1 MRLGSGR
8 NRCKTNA
15 TDDIHHFFSARFLI
29 CGALHLNQ
37 KCLFS
42 KMICKTLDQ
51 PMAYVHKNTTYIY
64 LFGRLWAKE
73 PRHLSRKKLNAVLPL
88 SQGAS
93 QLVLVVRVQNFIPF
107 TTLATVLPFR
117 LVKIFPTVLPGRGPA
132 FVANSNPKVGQG
144 LAVVPATAASR
155 SKSPTS

>member
-42 KMICKTLDQ
+42 EMICKTLDQ
-51 PMAYVHKNTTYIY
+51 PMAYVHEKYFIY
-64 LFGRLWAKE
+64 
-73 PRHLSRKKLNAVLPL
+73 
-88 SQGAS
+88 
-93 QLVLVVRVQNFIPF
+93 
-107 TTLATVLPFR
+107 LPFR
-117 LVKIFPTVLPGRGPA
+117 TIVGEGAPSLEPKKVKRGPTSIA
-132 FVANSNPKVGQG
+132 RRVATGACGTGTKLYSLHDSRYCPAVPTCQDFSHGPAWSRPCLRRKFQSQSWAGARCRACYRSQPK
-144 LAVVPATAASR
+144 
-155 SKSPTS
+155 